1 MLITTWLDRGFD
13 KEELRIR
20 VLGFGCKKFG
30 GKNGVVEDVFRE
42 EI

>member
-20 VLGFGCKKFG
+20 VLGFGG
-30 GKNGVVEDVFRE
+30 QNGVVEDVFRDK
-42 EI
+42 I